1 MGMSHIYERDMA
13 EVVDR
18 LTKAGYDDDFRGEA
32 GGIRGAK
39 SGLLH
44 RPEDLEIHLIERFE
58 GISNPEDETI
68 VLALVCKAHGC
79 RGTYIAPYG
88 KDMSSTDASLIS
100 KISDARKK

>member
-1 MGMSHIYERDMA
+1 MGTRNLYERGMA

-18 LTKAGYDDDFRGEA
+18 LTKAGYDDVFHGET
-32 GGIRGAK
+32 GGIRGGR

-44 RPEDLEIHLIERFE
+44 APEDLEIRQIERFE

-79 RGTYIAPYG
+79 RGTYVAPYG

-100 KISDARKK
+100 RIPDARTR